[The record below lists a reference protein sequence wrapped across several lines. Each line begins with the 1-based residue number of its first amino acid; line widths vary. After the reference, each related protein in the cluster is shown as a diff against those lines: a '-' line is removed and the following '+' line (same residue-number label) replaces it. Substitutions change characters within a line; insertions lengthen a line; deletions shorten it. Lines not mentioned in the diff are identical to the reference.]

1 MKLCCIFNIPS
12 LYREKIYKEID
23 KEYVCE
29 WYFEKEDNDI
39 NVFDIKELH
48 QASVLEH
55 RKFLS
60 RFYQMKGLIGRL
72 WKRNDFDAYLMIG
85 APMCISIWIL
95 CLLLRIFYPSKK
107 YIFGHMVGMEKSQN
121 LKQLLRRF
129 S

>member
-1 MKLCCIFNIPS
+1 MIVNGIF
-12 LYREKIYKEID
+12 EE
-23 KEYVCE
+23 
-29 WYFEKEDNDI
+29 EDNDI

-48 QASVLEH
+48 QASLLEH
-55 RKFLS
+55 RKFFS

-121 LKQLLRRF
+121 LKQLLRRL